1 MQYEIKN
8 RFTGAVQFTAE
19 IDCAEDA
26 LRPIKLGLAVRLGI
40 KEGANLA
47 GANLAGAYLANADL
61 GWVNLTDANLRDAD
75 LADAYLAGAN
85 LAGAYL
91 AGADLAGAYLMGANL
106 ADARGVV
113 DLGTPYGWRA
123 VGWWKDGKPWVR
135 VGCRD
140 KSLADGKVYW
150 ADKPHRR
157 EVMAALAYFEAVA
170 AIRAEKESA

>member
-40 KEGANLA
+40 KEGAN
-47 GANLAGAYLANADL
+47 
-61 GWVNLTDANLRDAD
+61 
-75 LADAYLAGAN
+75 LAGAN

-170 AIRAEKESA
+170 AIRAEKDAA